1 MTKRGYRQSG
11 FSLLELMLTIAIIAI
26 IAAVAIPSYRDSVVR
41 GYRSQAQAD
50 LMAMAQ
56 RAENVM
62 STELSYARLNG
73 ATARSPQDA
82 PDENKVYD
90 ITVSATATTFTATA
104 SPVSSGP
111 AAGNGDLS
119 INQLGQREWDHPD
132 LGTISRWEE

>member
-11 FSLLELMLTIAIIAI
+11 FSLLELMITIAIIAI

-56 RAENVM
+56 RAENVF
-62 STELSYARLNG
+62 STQLSYASLDG
-73 ATARSPQDA
+73 ETDQSPRDGNA
-82 PDENKVYD
+82 VYN
-90 ITVSATATTFTATA
+90 ISVSATATTFTATA
-104 SPVSSGP
+104 SPIGSGP
-111 AAGNGDLS
+111 AAGDGDLS